1 VLRTKDLVTCLVFG
15 GSGKRHASAI
25 VIDDTTCEP
34 RSAGYGSG
42 DRHAAIETE
51 LTGGV
56 LLTCLRHGIL
66 LSLF

>member
-1 VLRTKDLVTCLVFG
+1 MLRTKDLVTCLVFG

-51 LTGGV
+51 LTGA
-56 LLTCLRHGIL
+56 
-66 LSLF
+66 SS